1 MDTDLDLIMTIDSD
15 DEVIN
20 SELDDSENEEVSWL
34 FSFCLISV

>member
-20 SELDDSENEEVSWL
+20 SELDDSENEEVSLL
-34 FSFCLISV
+34 FSLF